1 MQNNPLRVEKETVSG
16 EENLT
21 DDAIKEMDD
30 ELGRINSAERGSP
43 FNYNQE
49 QQYSHRELRQK
60 EADRERINFANDS
73 PLLKAIF
80 EIVPRIPVDYKLTF
94 SVHEARIAVYS
105 SSVPIMRMNLSAPFT
120 LNLSKES

>member
-1 MQNNPLRVEKETVSG
+1 
-16 EENLT
+16 
-21 DDAIKEMDD
+21 MDD

-43 FNYNQE
+43 VGYKE
-49 QQYSHRELRQK
+49 LVSHRELRQK
-60 EADRERINFANDS
+60 EADRERIDFANDS

-105 SSVPIMRMNLSAPFT
+105 SFVPIMRMNLSAPFT
-120 LNLSKES
+120 MTMSKES